1 MVNFG
6 VEQRVA
12 KRRIQSGTRKL
23 HVLEAFNP
31 DALMVPE
38 RLGMHSF
45 DGRLP
50 ALRDAHSPAVTTEY
64 SRIADLRRVS
74 TNRRRVPRVPNR
86 LRRERSLPDVAIDT
100 NNTAEWISASEMH
113 AASRS
118 RGSTASYP
126 SLVAI
131 RPRPALVS
139 SYLGMWLPVL
149 VAAIIFVTVVDA
161 QLQLLRDMFVYP
173 PSGLLA
179 LPVDGQLEPLLMDQ
193 AVPGYNQGSGLTD
206 AGSNVAVSEAQAV
219 APPADLSKF
228 ESLKLKSYTVRPGD
242 SISTIAKKFGVNEG
256 TIISFNDVS
265 DVRRIQVGAVFQ
277 VPDKDGLRYT
287 VRRGNSLSFIS
298 QKFNVPINSILD
310 ANNLKSSVL
319 RVGQDLFI
327 PGAKMNSFQLGLI
340 MGNAFQWPVR
350 GAVMTS
356 PFGFRPDPF
365 TGVRDF
371 HNGIDLA
378 LYFGAPI
385 HSAGNGVVRDVGYN
399 SIFGNYVIISHPN
412 NFQTLYGHMSKQ
424 LVHVGEQVAVGQTI
438 GLMGSTGYSTGTH
451 LHFTIYHNYQP
462 VNPLLYLPK

>member
-6 VEQRVA
+6 VEQHVA
-12 KRRIQSGTRKL
+12 KRRTQSGSRKL
-23 HVLEAFNP
+23 RVLEAFNP
-31 DALMVPE
+31 DALMVRE
-38 RLGMHSF
+38 RFSRDSP

-50 ALRDAHSPAVTTEY
+50 ALRGALTPALSSGY
-64 SRIADLRRVS
+64 LRISDPHNGSAG
-74 TNRRRVPRVPNR
+74 RRRNSR
-86 LRRERSLPDVAIDT
+86 LPARHRHGQSIPDAAIDT
-100 NNTAEWISASEMH
+100 NDSTEWISASETQNDT
-113 AASRS
+113 R
-118 RGSTASYP
+118 STAATDNYP
-126 SLVAI
+126 TLVTV
-131 RPRPALVS
+131 RPRPTLAG

-149 VAAIIFVTVVDA
+149 VAAIIFVSVVDS
-161 QLQLLRDMFVYP
+161 QMQLLRNMFVYP
-173 PSGLLA
+173 PSGVLA
-179 LPVDGQLEPLLMDQ
+179 LPADSQLESFLMDQ
-193 AVPGYNQGSGLTD
+193 AVPGYDPGNAFTD
-206 AGSNVAVSEAQAV
+206 AGPSGAVTDVQAV

-228 ESLKLKSYTVRPGD
+228 ESLKLKSYAVRPGD
-242 SISTIAKKFGVNEG
+242 SISSIAKQFGVNEG

-277 VPDKDGLRYT
+277 VPDKDGLRYS

-298 QKFNVPINSILD
+298 QKFSVPINSILD